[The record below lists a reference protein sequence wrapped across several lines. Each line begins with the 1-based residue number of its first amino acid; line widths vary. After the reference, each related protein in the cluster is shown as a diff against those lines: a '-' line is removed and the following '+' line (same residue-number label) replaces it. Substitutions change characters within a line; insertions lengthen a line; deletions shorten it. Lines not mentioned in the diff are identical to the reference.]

1 VAAGGFAVSAILAQR
16 ALSMELL
23 PSDGIA
29 GETSD
34 AEVAMVG
41 AQQATETQ
49 NDPDLRLGTA
59 ICIFSAAI
67 TCGGAYLLT
76 DILFF

>member
-1 VAAGGFAVSAILAQR
+1 VGAILVQR

-23 PSDGIA
+23 PSNGIA
-29 GETSD
+29 GETTKG
-34 AEVAMVG
+34 AMVG

-49 NDPDLRLGTA
+49 NDPDLAWLGTA
-59 ICIFSAAI
+59 ICISSAAI

-76 DILFF
+76 DIFFF

>member
-1 VAAGGFAVSAILAQR
+1 MSAILAQR

-29 GETSD
+29 GETRN
-34 AEVAMVG
+34 ANGAIVG
-41 AQQATETQ
+41 AQQATEPQ
-49 NDPDLRLGTA
+49 NDPDLAWLGTA
-59 ICIFSAAI
+59 ICISSAAI